1 MNPPS
6 NLRLSAVLLVTL
18 ITLLGC
24 KKGETEVSGDALPVP
39 GSAGDPAAI
48 AQVESA
54 SKAIENNDYDAAIAA
69 LLQARQ
75 TQEAMNEKQVQAYQQ
90 AVQATTTKLLEAA
103 ATDPKA
109 REAYNNFSR
118 LMTGR

>member
-1 MNPPS
+1 MNLPTT
-6 NLRLSAVLLVTL
+6 LRLAAFLAVAVATV
-18 ITLLGC
+18 LGC
-24 KKGETEVSGDALPVP
+24 KKPEAEVSGDALPVP
-39 GSAGDPAAI
+39 GSAGNPAAI

-75 TQEAMNEKQVQAYQQ
+75 TEQAMNEKQVQAYQQ
-90 AVQATTTKLLEAA
+90 AVQATTTKLLDAA

>member
-1 MNPPS
+1 MNLPTT
-6 NLRLSAVLLVTL
+6 LRLAAILAVAVATV
-18 ITLLGC
+18 LGC
-24 KKGETEVSGDALPVP
+24 KKPEAEVSGDALPVP
-39 GSAGDPAAI
+39 GNAGNPAAI

-75 TQEAMNEKQVQAYQQ
+75 TEQAMNEKQVQAYQQ